1 MIFYD
6 DFLKKLESTNYNLQD
21 VEKFSAEGK
30 KLVVGLGVGIPLLL
44 IALFQIYMAKFDESI
59 VRIGFGAIFL
69 YIGFKQLKTVFSYKI
84 KIDIKNRKMFFINV
98 TLNLDE
104 IESCTLKEGR
114 VGKNLEPLLDII
126 TLDKKQ
132 YIIPL
137 YMNNKLKFVY
147 CIKNILK
154 DKFIIKK

>member
-59 VRIGFGAIFL
+59 VRIGFGVIFL

-126 TLDKKQ
+126 TLGKKQ

-147 CIKNILK
+147 CIKSILK

>member
-6 DFLKKLESTNYNLQD
+6 DFFKKLESTNYNLQD

-59 VRIGFGAIFL
+59 VRIGFGVIFL

-126 TLDKKQ
+126 TLDKRQ

-147 CIKNILK
+147 CIKSILK

>member
-59 VRIGFGAIFL
+59 VRIGFGVIFL

-84 KIDIKNRKMFFINV
+84 KIDVKNRKMFFINV

-147 CIKNILK
+147 CIKSILK

>member
-6 DFLKKLESTNYNLQD
+6 NFLKKLESTNYNLQD

-59 VRIGFGAIFL
+59 VRIGFGVIFL

-147 CIKNILK
+147 CIKSILK

>member
-59 VRIGFGAIFL
+59 VRIGFGGIFL

-147 CIKNILK
+147 CIKSILK

>member
-59 VRIGFGAIFL
+59 VRIGFGVIFL

-84 KIDIKNRKMFFINV
+84 KIDIKNKKMFFINV

-147 CIKNILK
+147 CIKSILK

>member
-59 VRIGFGAIFL
+59 VRIGFGVIFL

-84 KIDIKNRKMFFINV
+84 KIDVKNRKMFFINV

>member
-147 CIKNILK
+147 CIKSILK

>member
-59 VRIGFGAIFL
+59 VRIGFGVIFL

>member
-59 VRIGFGAIFL
+59 VNF
-69 YIGFKQLKTVFSYKI
+69 
-84 KIDIKNRKMFFINV
+84 
-98 TLNLDE
+98 
-104 IESCTLKEGR
+104 
-114 VGKNLEPLLDII
+114 
-126 TLDKKQ
+126 
-132 YIIPL
+132 PL
-137 YMNNKLKFVY
+137 YW
-147 CIKNILK
+147 I
-154 DKFIIKK
+154 

>member
-1 MIFYD
+1 
-6 DFLKKLESTNYNLQD
+6 
-21 VEKFSAEGK
+21 
-30 KLVVGLGVGIPLLL
+30 
-44 IALFQIYMAKFDESI
+44 
-59 VRIGFGAIFL
+59 
-69 YIGFKQLKTVFSYKI
+69 
-84 KIDIKNRKMFFINV
+84 MFFINV

-147 CIKNILK
+147 CIKSILK

>member
-59 VRIGFGAIFL
+59 VRIGFGVIFL

-147 CIKNILK
+147 CIKSILK

>member
-59 VRIGFGAIFL
+59 VRIGFGVIFL

-84 KIDIKNRKMFFINV
+84 KIYIKNRKMFFINV

-147 CIKNILK
+147 CIKSILK

>member
-59 VRIGFGAIFL
+59 VRIGFGVIFL

-114 VGKNLEPLLDII
+114 GGKNLEPLLDII

-147 CIKNILK
+147 CIKSILK